1 MKRTLL
7 LLTLLFSAVLFSQ
20 AQINRASV
28 GKKVFYFKNKDLDS
42 PMKVFYYSSKADADD
57 LPIVLL
63 LHGAHRDA
71 SAYMDDVIQTANLY
85 NCKVIAPEF
94 DQENFPGVDGYNLGN
109 VNDRKTKK
117 LLNANKWAFSV
128 LEPLF
133 DTVVAQ
139 TKSNAKG
146 YYLYG
151 HSGGAQFG
159 HRFLMFV
166 PNNRVIKAS
175 FANAGW
181 YTMPNNVEYPFGVQ
195 KSIITTQGLTSFF
208 NKKVFI
214 LLGTADTD
222 RESNDFNKSAE
233 ADDQGK
239 SRFERGK
246 TFFTA
251 AEKKAEE
258 MKTKLNWTE
267 IFVPGVGHDN
277 KEMSKFSFAMFFM
290 NLNPNDQSK

>member
-1 MKRTLL
+1 MMRRTLL
-7 LLTLLFSAVLFSQ
+7 LITLLCYTALISN
-20 AQINRASV
+20 AQINRASL

-42 PMKVFYYSSKADADD
+42 PMKVFYYSPKADADD
-57 LPIVLL
+57 LPIVML

-71 SAYMDDVIQTANLY
+71 AAYLDDVIETANLY
-85 NCKVIAPEF
+85 NCKIIAPEF
-94 DQENFPGVDGYNLGN
+94 DQENFGGVDGYNLGN

-117 LLNANKWAFSV
+117 LNSINKWAFSV

-133 DTVVAQ
+133 DTVLAQ
-139 TKSNAKG
+139 TKSHVKG

-159 HRFLMFV
+159 HRFLMFI
-166 PNNRVIKAS
+166 PNNRVIEAS

-181 YTMPNNVEYPFGVQ
+181 YTMPNQAEYPFGLQ
-195 KSIITTQGLTSFF
+195 KSIITQQGLTSFF

-214 LLGTADTD
+214 LLGTADVD
-222 RESNDFNKSAE
+222 RDSKDFNKSAE

-246 TFFTA
+246 NFFA
-251 AEKKAEE
+251 AAQKKAEE
-258 MKTKLNWTE
+258 MKVKLNWTE
-267 IFVPGVGHDN
+267 IFVPDVGHDN
-277 KEMSKFSFAMFFM
+277 KRMSKPSFGAFFTS
-290 NLNPNDQSK
+290 LSH